1 MIGSASTHLTHTDTH
16 LSSSHPIPNVAPP
29 PKAFLRYD
37 KTHITLH
44 HRVLSVRPFDSG
56 RSTAD
61 APCDLVPDFER
72 GVEVGSE
79 FDDGVGVVAAAEGA
93 GRGDGE
99 GAYSSRLGSEKKLRL
114 KQSQNL
120 VRDLGLLELRI
131 GL

>member
-1 MIGSASTHLTHTDTH
+1 M
-16 LSSSHPIPNVAPP
+16 
-29 PKAFLRYD
+29 
-37 KTHITLH
+37 
-44 HRVLSVRPFDSG
+44 SVRPFDSG

-79 FDDGVGVVAAAEGA
+79 FDDGVGVVAAAEGV

-114 KQSQNL
+114 EQSQNL